1 MPAISD
7 WLKDATHRLKHVDI
21 PSPRLDAELI
31 LAHTLRKNRTYLH
44 AHIDQI
50 LTEREYDIAEARIT
64 LRADRVPVAYI
75 IGHKEFYGRL
85 FQVTTATLIP
95 RPESETIIDVVKE
108 LIQTTPPPLLG
119 TPALKLID
127 VGTGSGCLGI
137 SAKLE
142 LPELNVTLAD
152 ISHHALAVAKKNA
165 VALHAEVTI
174 LPSDLLKEYP
184 LQPNFIIANLP
195 YVDPAWQT
203 SPELQHEPELA
214 LYADDNGL
222 HLIKKLIQQADKTL
236 AAKGYLILE
245 ADTSQLDSI
254 ALYAANYNFIEIER
268 RGFVVVLKRR

>member
-95 RPESETIIDVVKE
+95 RPESETIIDIVKE

-152 ISHHALAVAKKNA
+152 ISRHALAVAKKNA

-184 LQPNFIIANLP
+184 LQPNFIVANLP